1 MCIFLSLT
9 VLSVSRLGV
18 DVGDTVL
25 MVEARESTEDILVH
39 TVMETWGC
47 INEVLL
53 ASKSVD
59 NPLVVQDVLAAEGVL
74 GTN

>member
-1 MCIFLSLT
+1 
-9 VLSVSRLGV
+9 
-18 DVGDTVL
+18 
-25 MVEARESTEDILVH
+25 
-39 TVMETWGC
+39 METWGC